1 MNRFYICIGVALV
14 MLSRLFRRGREAPQ
28 APIVEQEE
36 VVEIPLESLLDE
48 GELNSR
54 LLKLSLLPF
63 LADSRAVDK
72 LARMYRVKLLL
83 KAGFKSVYSMS
94 RSLLERAYV
103 PYPDEVWRLIP
114 LSGYRGP
121 VYVRDAYYVLVNIP
135 GRSFGDYFV
144 KVEGEPLKPFCSE
157 PDDTASFEGVE
168 LYKFRRGT
176 VERIMEYV
184 RDKADIYGVRLP
196 RFKVLFD
203 VYMADVNHGL
213 RRWDGELA
221 SKGYLYIGYVDMV
234 FKGPLYADGSH
245 IEWNPYQ
252 KLSED
257 ALKALLGP
265 DAGEILS
272 YGDVYVYPDDDIRNK
287 TPSLDDDLDILALIR
302 ILRDLGFEAA
312 RIVAGEKPC
321 VAIYPRRGAGDIPE
335 HHYVV
340 FPHKDVWRQVKGS
353 SIEVSEDRLEITIS
367 REDAYRLLREY
378 DGIRSLD
385 L

>member
-1 MNRFYICIGVALV
+1 MMFNRL
-14 MLSRLFRRGREAPQ
+14 LRRGHEPPQ
-28 APIVEQEE
+28 ATVVEQEK

-48 GELNSR
+48 RELNSR
-54 LLKLSLLPF
+54 VLKLSLLPF
-63 LADSRAVDK
+63 LADSRAVDE
-72 LARMYRVKLLL
+72 LAKIYRVKLLL
-83 KAGFKSVYSMS
+83 KAGFRSAYNMS

-114 LSGYRGP
+114 LSGYKGP
-121 VYVRDAYYVLVNIP
+121 VYVRDAYYVLVKIP
-135 GRSFGDYFV
+135 GESFGDYFV

-157 PDDTASFEGVE
+157 PDNIASFEGVE
-168 LYKFRRGT
+168 LYEFRRGT
-176 VERIMEYV
+176 VEKIMEYV
-184 RDKADIYGVRLP
+184 RDKADRYGVRLP

-203 VYMADVNHGL
+203 AYMADVNHGL

-221 SKGYLYIGYVDMV
+221 SNGYLYIGYVDMV
-234 FKGPLYADGSH
+234 FKGCLYADGSH
-245 IEWNPYQ
+245 IEWKPYQ

-272 YGDVYVYPDDDIRNK
+272 YGDVYVYPDDNIRNK

-312 RIVAGEKPC
+312 RIMACGKPC
-321 VAIYPRRGAGDIPE
+321 VAIYPRHGGGDIPG
-335 HHYVV
+335 HSYVV
-340 FPHKDVWRQVKGS
+340 FPHKDVWRQVNGS
-353 SIEVSEDRLEITIS
+353 PVRVSEDRLEITVS

>member
-1 MNRFYICIGVALV
+1 
-14 MLSRLFRRGREAPQ
+14 MLNRLFRRGCEPQQ
-28 APIVEQEE
+28 APIVEQEK
-36 VVEIPLESLLDE
+36 VVEIPLENLLDE

-63 LADSRAVDK
+63 LADSRA
-72 LARMYRVKLLL
+72 LNELERMYRVKLLL

-94 RSLLERAYV
+94 SSMLERAYA

-121 VYVRDAYYVLVNIP
+121 VYVRDAYYVLINIP
-135 GRSFGDYFV
+135 GKSFGDYFV

-157 PDDTASFEGVE
+157 PDGIASFEGIE
-168 LYKFRRGT
+168 LYEFRRGT
-176 VERIMEYV
+176 VERIMGYV
-184 RDKADIYGVRLP
+184 RDKADMYGVQLP

-203 VYMADVNHGL
+203 AYMADVNHALG
-213 RRWDGELA
+213 RWDGRLA

-234 FKGPLYADGSH
+234 FKGWLYADGSH
-245 IEWNPYQ
+245 IEWKPYQ
-252 KLSED
+252 RLSED

-265 DAGEILS
+265 DTGEILS

-287 TPSLDDDLDILALIR
+287 TPSLHDDLDILALIR

-312 RIVAGEKPC
+312 RIVAGGKPC
-321 VAIYPRRGAGDIPE
+321 VAIYPRHGGGDIPG
-335 HHYVV
+335 HSYVV
-340 FPHKDVWRQVKGS
+340 FPHKDVWRQVNGS
-353 SIEVSEDRLEITIS
+353 PVRVSEDRLEITIS
-367 REDAYRLLREY
+367 REDACRLLREY

>member
-1 MNRFYICIGVALV
+1 MMLNRL
-14 MLSRLFRRGREAPQ
+14 LRRGHEPPQ
-28 APIVEQEE
+28 ATVVEQEK

-48 GELNSR
+48 SELNSR
-54 LLKLSLLPF
+54 VLKLSLLPF
-63 LADSRAVDK
+63 LADSRAVDE
-72 LARMYRVKLLL
+72 LAKIYRVKLLL
-83 KAGFKSVYSMS
+83 KAGFRSAYNMS

-114 LSGYRGP
+114 VSGYKGP
-121 VYVRDAYYVLVNIP
+121 VYVRDAYYVLVKIP
-135 GRSFGDYFV
+135 GESFGDYFV
-144 KVEGEPLKPFCSE
+144 KVEGEPLKPFCSQ
-157 PDDTASFEGVE
+157 PDDIASFEGVE
-168 LYKFRRGT
+168 LYEFRRGT

-184 RDKADIYGVRLP
+184 RDKADMYGVRLP

-203 VYMADVNHGL
+203 AYMADVNLALG
-213 RRWDGELA
+213 RWDGNLA

-234 FKGPLYADGSH
+234 FKGCLYADGSH
-245 IEWNPYQ
+245 IEWKPYQ

-257 ALKALLGP
+257 VLKALLGP

-272 YGDVYVYPDDDIRNK
+272 YGDVYVYPDGNIRNK

-312 RIVAGEKPC
+312 CIVAGGKPC
-321 VAIYPRRGAGDIPE
+321 VAIYPRHGGGDIPG
-335 HHYVV
+335 HSYVA
-340 FPHKDVWRQVKGS
+340 FPHKDVWRQVNGS
-353 SIEVSEDRLEITIS
+353 PVKVSEDRLEITIS